1 MGKRATTTC
10 TGCPGGIAR
19 AALGLAIFA
28 FLCAGFAGITPIW
41 WETDQNDYKA
51 GLGILWRY
59 SSPAHGDFVEN
70 GNWDYLSDLCPA
82 LTGDYETH
90 CKKLYKGVWAGFVFI
105 CLGAIFNLVFMLQFC
120 GCIPL
125 PKSKDCLLGD
135 ERVQK
140 ITAGLLT
147 AIMYCSCTIIITW
160 SGGEWI
166 DDLNTINPKTNF
178 AVNGSCAALMLAAL
192 SALIATILI
201 CCEKSEEPE
210 VVEENP
216 APVQPTPATVPLVQ
230 PEPKPVVQ
238 PKAPPPPVVTPP
250 PAVVQTAVV
259 KGDGQQL

>member
-1 MGKRATTTC
+1 MGKRATTMC

-59 SSPAHGDFVEN
+59 SSPAHG
-70 GNWDYLSDLCPA
+70 
-82 LTGDYETH
+82 
-90 CKKLYKGVWAGFVFI
+90 KKLYKGVWAGFVFI

-259 KGDGQQL
+259 KGDAQQL